1 MGGHTVGLLC
11 GQRVTDPADGNLVEL
26 SDDRIKAGVL
36 MAPPGRGEDLAP
48 FAKEHYPILGTTD
61 FSTMTTP
68 ALIVLGEND
77 WNAAF
82 SERKDWRA
90 DAYFLSPGPKSML
103 MLHEAEHGLG
113 GGVRVRRGGDDR
125 REPRAGGRAEGAR
138 LGLPPHR
145 SPPRR
150 RRMVRGDHRPAERAR
165 PDGHDRIEVTL

>member
-113 GGVRVRRGGDDR
+113 GVSAYDAAETTDENPERVAALRALVWAYLRTALHLDGGAWSEATTALR
-125 REPRAGGRAEGAR
+125 NA
-138 LGLPPHR
+138 
-145 SPPRR
+145 
-150 RRMVRGDHRPAERAR
+150 
-165 PDGHDRIEVTL
+165 PDPMGTIASK